1 MTASPRV
8 LVLCNDAPRPEDQGE
23 YKNVLTLAY
32 HPNAPAKRNIELA
45 LPNFV
50 RGVYHLPDRLLD
62 LLEIAA
68 YVFSAD
74 RLCATTTRAVS
85 PAKPGWES
93 EETPIGQPPYLA
105 SKDNGDHSMAEK
117 RKAKRRR

>member
-8 LVLCNDAPRPEDQGE
+8 LVLCNGVPRAEDQGE

-32 HPNAPAKRNIELA
+32 QPNVPTERNIELA

-68 YVFSAD
+68 YVFSAG
-74 RLCATTTRAVS
+74 LS
-85 PAKPGWES
+85 
-93 EETPIGQPPYLA
+93 
-105 SKDNGDHSMAEK
+105 
-117 RKAKRRR
+117 

>member
-1 MTASPRV
+1 MVR
-8 LVLCNDAPRPEDQGE
+8 NRDF
-23 YKNVLTLAY
+23 
-32 HPNAPAKRNIELA
+32 AKEA
-45 LPNFV
+45 A
-50 RGVYHLPDRLLD
+50 D
-62 LLEIAA
+62 LLLE
-68 YVFSAD
+68 YAD
-74 RLCATTTRAVS
+74 RLCATTTSAVS